1 VFYVFLVI
9 VGVIGVALYVTMF
22 VREVPGFKEQRFGKL
37 EELPPDLG
45 KWHVDSDSAAGL
57 AANDEGLKR
66 EVRHWL
72 DSGTEKLFLQTRYR
86 SLETNEIVR
95 VEDDVEVKRRRI
107 KV

>member
-1 VFYVFLVI
+1 MFYVFLVI
-9 VGVIGVALYVTMF
+9 VGVIGVSLYVTMF

-45 KWHVDSDSAAGL
+45 KWKQDSESPEAERAKG
-57 AANDEGLKR
+57 EGLKR

-72 DSGTEKLFLQTRYR
+72 DSQTETLYFQVRYR
-86 SLETNEIVR
+86 NLETNEIVR
-95 VEDDVEVKRRRI
+95 ADEDLEVKRKRI

>member
-9 VGVIGVALYVTMF
+9 VGVIGVSLYVTMF

-37 EELPPDLG
+37 EDLPSDLG
-45 KWHVDSDSAAGL
+45 KWRADTDSSEGARAKE
-57 AANDEGLKR
+57 EGLKR

-72 DSGTEKLFLQTRYR
+72 DSQTEKLYFQVRYR
-86 SLETNEIVR
+86 NLESNEIVR
-95 VEDDVEVKRRRI
+95 TDDDVEVKRRRI

>member
-1 VFYVFLVI
+1 MFLVI
-9 VGVIGVALYVTMF
+9 VGIIGVSLYVTMF

-45 KWHVDSDSAAGL
+45 KWHPDSDSSEAAR
-57 AANDEGLKR
+57 AKHEGLKR

-72 DSGTEKLFLQTRYR
+72 DSQSEKLFFQVRYR

-95 VEDDVEVKRRRI
+95 VEEDVEVKRRRI

>member
-9 VGVIGVALYVTMF
+9 VGVIGVSLYVTMF

-37 EELPPDLG
+37 EELPSDVG
-45 KWHVDSDSAAGL
+45 KWKEDLDSPEGKRATA
-57 AANDEGLKR
+57 EGLKR

-72 DSGTEKLFLQTRYR
+72 DSLTEKLYLQVRYR
-86 SLETNEIVR
+86 SMETKEIVR
-95 VEDDVEVKRRRI
+95 TEPDVEVKRKRV